1 VHSSVKLTK
10 PWPRAI
16 TVESGF
22 VGSSAKGHTN
32 SNSPTI
38 LNRRHTTIVGALRMA
53 SKMQSNKENIMTK
66 SNLMQKNKSSRYRTT
81 RRAVLTGG
89 AAVAGSALVTGFP
102 MVWAQNIKD
111 VKLNHTGMSY
121 STLAD
126 IGRMATED
134 LGFEVTMS
142 VVDHAG
148 MTNRMINDPGAIDI
162 ADIEIW
168 QCKVVVPQGALQ
180 GIEISKI
187 RNWDKLT
194 PLYTQGVFAG
204 REVSRQGDS
213 PFEFLYRDTI
223 DSNNFA
229 SSPTEF
235 VNMVPGVYNADT
247 LGIRPDLVGRDIT
260 SWADLISSDFSG
272 RAAIQNIPTIGIM
285 DAIMALEAAGEVS
298 YGDKGNPTRDELSA
312 TIAKLIEL
320 KKAGHWRAL
329 WNTFDE
335 SVNLMATG
343 EVVIQSMWSPA
354 VTAVRAQGT
363 PCIYQPLKEG
373 YRGWGNGLGMM
384 AHLEGLNRD
393 AAIEYLNWYND
404 GRVGGFIA
412 KQGYYSANPESAKAN
427 LSENER
433 GFFYEG
439 KAATEAITSPTGEK
453 TNDVGE
459 VRDGGSYEERFI
471 QVGVW
476 NNLMDEAEFLFSKW
490 NEFNAA

>member
-1 VHSSVKLTK
+1 MKKTIERKKDKSRLS
-10 PWPRAI
+10 
-16 TVESGF
+16 TVS
-22 VGSSAKGHTN
+22 
-32 SNSPTI
+32 
-38 LNRRHTTIVGALRMA
+38 RRT
-53 SKMQSNKENIMTK
+53 
-66 SNLMQKNKSSRYRTT
+66 
-81 RRAVLTGG
+81 VLAGG
-89 AAVAGSALVTGFP
+89 AAVAGSSLLGAPTI
-102 MVWAQNIKD
+102 WAQNLKD

-148 MTNRMINDPGAIDI
+148 MTNRMINDPSAIDV

-168 QCKVVVPQGALQ
+168 QSKVAVPQGVLQ
-180 GIEISKI
+180 GIATSEI

-194 PLYTQGVFAG
+194 PLYTEGNFAG
-204 REVSRQGDS
+204 KEVARQGDS
-213 PFEFLYRDTI
+213 PFEYIYRESM
-223 DSNNFA
+223 DSNGFA
-229 SSPTEF
+229 SQPTDY
-235 VNMVPGVYNADT
+235 VNFVPGVYNADT

-260 SWADLISSDFSG
+260 SWADLISSDFKG
-272 RAAIQNIPTIGIM
+272 KAAIQNIPTIGIM
-285 DAIMALEAAGEVS
+285 DAIMALEAAGETS
-298 YGDKGNPTRDELSA
+298 YGDKGNPTREELDA
-312 TIAKLIEL
+312 TISKLIEL
-320 KKAGHWRAL
+320 KRDGHWRAL

-335 SVNLMATG
+335 SVNLMASG

-354 VTAVRAQGT
+354 VTAVQVQGT
-363 PCIYQPLKEG
+363 PCVYQPLKEG
-373 YRGWGNGLGMM
+373 YRGWGNGLAMM
-384 AHLEGLNRD
+384 NHLEGLKRD

-439 KAATEAITSPTGEK
+439 KAATDIITSPTGEK
-453 TNDVGE
+453 TNEAGD
-459 VRDGGSYEERFI
+459 VRDGGSYEVRFGN
-471 QVGVW
+471 VGVW
-476 NNLMDEAEFLFSKW
+476 NNLMDEAEFLFGKW